1 MNHPIPIRP
10 VFADGRDVRLQLK
23 VKRMLDVVLSAALL
37 TALSPVLLAIAAAVK
52 TTSRGPLFYAC
63 AWVGKDE
70 RRFTGYKFRTMV
82 PDADALEAGLQ
93 SANEM
98 QGPAFKITN
107 DPRITPVGRWLRK
120 YSLDELPQLFSV
132 LKGDMSLVGPR
143 PPREHEYAR
152 FTPYQRQKLS
162 VMPGLTCLWQV
173 EGRHRI
179 SDYDEWVR
187 LDLEYIANWS
197 LVLDASILLRT
208 VGVVLR
214 GTGV

>member
-1 MNHPIPIRP
+1 
-10 VFADGRDVRLQLK
+10 
-23 VKRMLDVVLSAALL
+23 
-37 TALSPVLLAIAAAVK
+37 
-52 TTSRGPLFYAC
+52 
-63 AWVGKDE
+63 
-70 RRFTGYKFRTMV
+70 
-82 PDADALEAGLQ
+82 
-93 SANEM
+93 
-98 QGPAFKITN
+98 
-107 DPRITPVGRWLRK
+107 
-120 YSLDELPQLFSV
+120 
-132 LKGDMSLVGPR
+132 MSLVGPR

>member
-1 MNHPIPIRP
+1 MNHPLSTRP

-23 VKRMLDVVLSAALL
+23 VKRMLDVVLSAGLL
-37 TALSPVLLAIAAAVK
+37 VALSPALLVIAAAVK
-52 TTSRGPLFYAC
+52 ATSKGPLLYAC
-63 AWVGKDE
+63 AWVGKNE
-70 RRFTGYKFRTMV
+70 APFTGYKFRTMV
-82 PDADALEAGLQ
+82 ANADALEAGLQ
-93 SANEM
+93 GANEM
-98 QGPAFKITN
+98 RGPAFKITN
-107 DPRITPVGRWLRK
+107 DPRITPLGRWLRK

-143 PPREHEYAR
+143 PPRAHEYAR
-152 FTPYQRQKLS
+152 FTAFQRQKLS

-179 SDYDEWVR
+179 SDYDDWVR

-197 LVLDASILLRT
+197 LGLDFSILLRT

>member
-1 MNHPIPIRP
+1 
-10 VFADGRDVRLQLK
+10 
-23 VKRMLDVVLSAALL
+23 MLDVVLSAGLL
-37 TALSPVLLAIAAAVK
+37 VALSPALLVIAAAVK
-52 TTSRGPLFYAC
+52 ATSKGPLLYAC
-63 AWVGKDE
+63 AWVGKNE
-70 RRFTGYKFRTMV
+70 APFTGYKFRTMV
-82 PDADALEAGLQ
+82 ANADALEAGLQ
-93 SANEM
+93 GANEM
-98 QGPAFKITN
+98 RGPAFKITN
-107 DPRITPVGRWLRK
+107 DPRITPLGRWLRK

-143 PPREHEYAR
+143 PPRAHEYAR
-152 FTPYQRQKLS
+152 FTAFQRQKLS

-179 SDYDEWVR
+179 SDYDDWVR

-197 LVLDASILLRT
+197 LGLDFSILLRT

>member
-1 MNHPIPIRP
+1 
-10 VFADGRDVRLQLK
+10 
-23 VKRMLDVVLSAALL
+23 MLDVVASSGLL
-37 TALSPVLLAIAAAVK
+37 LFLAPLLLLITALVK
-52 TTSRGPLFYAC
+52 ATSRGPVLYAC

-70 RRFTGYKFRTMV
+70 HRFTGYKFRTMV
-82 PDADALEAGLQ
+82 AQADAMEAQLQ
-93 SANEM
+93 GANEM
-98 QGPAFKITN
+98 SGPAFKMTN
-107 DPRITPVGRWLRK
+107 DPRITPVGRFLRK
-120 YSLDELPQLFSV
+120 YSLDELPQLLSV

-143 PPREHEYAR
+143 APREHEYAR

-197 LVLDASILLRT
+197 LGLDLNILLRT

-214 GTGV
+214 GTGI